1 MGNYHWNASLDARVR
16 FAQLADALNVSGK
29 PLRASKIV
37 LVDLAYKAN
46 VDDDRES
53 PGYILMDKILMDKL
67 AAKGAKLAYYDSFIP
82 VIRPIREHDHWAS
95 LIIDTRNA
103 MHGLECSARIIK
115 A

>member
-53 PGYILMDKILMDKL
+53 PGYILMDKL

-82 VIRPIREHDHWAS
+82 VIRPILEHDHWAS
-95 LIIDTRNA
+95 LNY
-103 MHGLECSARIIK
+103 
-115 A
+115 